1 MNAGKFFDFCEAAP
15 FRPLQIFLNDGR
27 NFAVNHPDYL
37 AVNVTEVTIFDE
49 HSNFAETV
57 DISAI
62 VSVRYEVV
70 AV

>member
-1 MNAGKFFDFCEAAP
+1 M
-15 FRPLQIFLNDGR
+15 NDGR